1 MSQMDQ
7 IGPVNA
13 PAAAAT
19 TMDPEMTETA
29 PTVHAAALAY
39 AQEVAHGTL
48 SRRAFLTRATALGVS
63 ATGAYGLIGAT
74 PAHAQTEV
82 RRGGT
87 LRLQMDVR
95 AMKDP
100 LTFDW
105 PQMANI
111 ARGWL
116 EYLVQYN
123 PDGSFEGRLLES
135 WAANADATEYLLNL
149 HPGVTWNDG
158 TPFTAADV
166 IHNFTRW
173 CDASI
178 EGNSMATRLS
188 ALQDE
193 AGTMLRDG
201 AVEALDDLTVR
212 LTLSRSDI
220 TIIPT
225 LANYPAA
232 VVQAGFSG
240 SPAENQIGT
249 GPYLLTEF
257 EVGVRAVLERNP
269 DHDWW
274 DAANGAWLDRI
285 EILDLGT
292 DQAAYVASVESGEVD
307 MLYETLNEFIDI
319 FGAIG
324 MTRSET
330 ISAATIVLRTN
341 QTTPPYDDVRV
352 RRALALAC
360 DNQALLDLGLSG
372 RGVLGENHHV
382 CPIHPEYADIG
393 PATYDPEAARALM
406 EEAGYLDYEHELISI
421 DDSWRRPTTD
431 ALAAQL
437 RDAGFNV
444 TRTIYPGATFWN
456 NWLSYPFSS
465 TDWAHRPLGIQNLT
479 LAYGSGAV
487 WNETGFANAEFD
499 SLLDQASAIADAD
512 ERRVLMARLQEIMI
526 EEGVVIQPY
535 WRSIFRHHA
544 ANVVGAEAHPE
555 FEIYPHKLGF
565 AA

>member
-1 MSQMDQ
+1 MDHAMTDAT
-7 IGPVNA
+7 A
-13 PAAAAT
+13 PAHPAAR
-19 TMDPEMTETA
+19 
-29 PTVHAAALAY
+29 AY
-39 AQEVAHGTL
+39 AREVAAGTL
-48 SRRAFLTRATALGVS
+48 SRREFLTRATALGVS
-63 ATGAYGLIGAT
+63 AAGAYALIGAT
-74 PAHAQTEV
+74 PARAQAGAQQ
-82 RRGGT
+82 GGT

-105 PQMANI
+105 PQTANI

-123 PDGSFEGRLLES
+123 RDGSFEGRLLES
-135 WAANADATEYLLNL
+135 WEANEDATEYVLNL
-149 HPGVTWNDG
+149 RPGVTWNDG
-158 TPFTAADV
+158 TPFTTADV

-173 CDASI
+173 CDPTI
-178 EGNSMATRLS
+178 EGNSMAARLS

-193 AGTMLRDG
+193 AGTMLRPDAIE
-201 AVEALDDLTVR
+201 AVDDLTLR
-212 LTLSRSDI
+212 LSLSRPDI

-232 VVQAGFSG
+232 VVQNGFSG
-240 SPAENQIGT
+240 DPATNQIGT
-249 GPYLLTEF
+249 GPYLMTEF

-269 DHDWW
+269 DHTWW
-274 DAANGAWLDRI
+274 DAGNGAWLDRI

-307 MLYETLNEFIDI
+307 MLYETLNDFIDI
-319 FGAIG
+319 FNAIG
-324 MTRSET
+324 MTQSET
-330 ISAATIVLRTN
+330 VSAATIVLRAN
-341 QTTPPYDDVRV
+341 QNTPPYDDVRV
-352 RRALALAC
+352 RRALAMAC
-360 DNQALLDLGLSG
+360 NNEVLMNLGIDG
-372 RGVLGENHHV
+372 RGIVGENHHV
-382 CPIHPEYADIG
+382 CPLHPEYADIG

-406 EEAGYLDYEHELISI
+406 EEAGQLDVEHELISI

-456 NWLSYPFSS
+456 NWVSYPFSS
-465 TDWAHRPLGIQNLT
+465 TDWGHRPLGIQNLS
-479 LAYGSGAV
+479 LAYRSGGT

-499 SLLDQASAIADAD
+499 SLLDQASAIADAG
-512 ERRVLMARLQEIMI
+512 ERREVMARLEEIMI
-526 EEGVVIQPY
+526 EEGVVIQPF

-544 ANVVGAEAHPE
+544 ANIVGAEAHPE